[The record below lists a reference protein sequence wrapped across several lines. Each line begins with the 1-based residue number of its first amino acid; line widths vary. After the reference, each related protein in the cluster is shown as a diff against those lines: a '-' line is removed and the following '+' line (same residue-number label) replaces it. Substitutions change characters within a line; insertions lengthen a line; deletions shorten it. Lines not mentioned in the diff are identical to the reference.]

1 MPPQASA
8 PPPVRAPSPWGKVIV
23 VIIVLGALTMAGIVI
38 YLRLGTMRMKQAAA
52 EERQA
57 IEAKIKDDTAT
68 IEDLRKLQAL
78 CVRIGDAA
86 CIDRATALLNK
97 RTEPGGQK

>member
-1 MPPQASA
+1 MPPEANA
-8 PPPVRAPSPWGKVIV
+8 PPPATAPSPWGK
-23 VIIVLGALTMAGIVI
+23 IIVLIIVIGALTMAGIVV

-68 IEDLRKLQAL
+68 IEDLRKLQTL
-78 CVRIGDAA
+78 CVRIGDPA
-86 CIDRATALLNK
+86 CIDRATALLKK